1 MKIHLIGDVQAPG
14 AARSFVRSGVRD
26 VLTPAQLWVTDDLA
40 LIVSELVTNSV
51 RANAENVEV
60 EVTVSGE
67 RVEVLVSDDAGGWPT
82 ARTAPADSLD
92 GRGLD
97 IVDHLADSWRTV
109 RRGAGKT
116 VIATRQISDWTPA
129 SS

>member
-1 MKIHLIGDVQAPG
+1 MRIHLIGDVQAPA
-14 AARSFVRSGVRD
+14 AARRFVRAGLRD
-26 VLTPAQLWVTDDLA
+26 QLPPAKLPVVDDLA
-40 LIVSELVTNSV
+40 LIVSELVTNAV
-51 RANAENVEV
+51 RAHATNVDVEV
-60 EVTVSGE
+60 DLDEE
-67 RVEVLVSDDAGGWPT
+67 HVELRVSDDAGGWPT
-82 ARTAPADSLD
+82 ARVAAVDSLD

-109 RRGAGKT
+109 RRGRGKT